1 MDRLFLILRRRQLNF
16 LVLLILTYAI
26 SLSTIAKC
34 ASVDT
39 IQDIPHNKHKFSN
52 TNHGGQNIHRLV
64 TKDTNLYSN
73 PTGFFDGTSKK
84 ITGKISTLYNIPL
97 ENNSNWDST
106 LSSGLN
112 VLKFLSS
119 MNENCGNE
127 NNVVKC
133 IGDIIFR
140 SISIILQSTDS
151 YENTGNVRNWEKRN
165 GRGPFLGPEGN
176 ITLLEETV
184 MKHLKNYILSVNLTD
199 VGNEVKESARAGLSW
214 FKPGKS
220 RGKCYTLIR

>member
-1 MDRLFLILRRRQLNF
+1 
-16 LVLLILTYAI
+16 
-26 SLSTIAKC
+26 
-34 ASVDT
+34 
-39 IQDIPHNKHKFSN
+39 
-52 TNHGGQNIHRLV
+52 
-64 TKDTNLYSN
+64 
-73 PTGFFDGTSKK
+73 
-84 ITGKISTLYNIPL
+84 
-97 ENNSNWDST
+97 
-106 LSSGLN
+106 
-112 VLKFLSS
+112 